1 MQDLN
6 GEKEKNLGKAEKW
19 RIIEAKKIKGSD
31 K

>member
-19 RIIEAKKIKGSD
+19 RRIEIKKRKDSD